1 MAALSEYVIMALL
14 TIISTLFISAVFV
27 VDFARTILDLK
38 RDRAAL
44 KKTRLKTE
52 AGGFGV

>member
-1 MAALSEYVIMALL
+1 MAAVSEYVIMALL

-27 VDFARTILDLK
+27 VDFARTIFDLK

>member
-1 MAALSEYVIMALL
+1 MVVL
-14 TIISTLFISAVFV
+14 TIISMIFISSVFLF
-27 VDFARTILDLK
+27 DFSRTIVFLK

-44 KKTRLKTE
+44 KATRLKTE

>member
-1 MAALSEYVIMALL
+1 MAAVSEYVIMASL